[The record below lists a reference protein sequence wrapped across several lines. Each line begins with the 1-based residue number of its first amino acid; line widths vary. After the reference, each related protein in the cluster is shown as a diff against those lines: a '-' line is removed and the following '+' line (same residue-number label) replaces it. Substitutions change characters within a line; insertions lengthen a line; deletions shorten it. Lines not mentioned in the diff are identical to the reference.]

1 MPKPI
6 WTLRVASV
14 LAAVAFAAASPA
26 QAPAVS
32 NNLSSVAPLI
42 RDAGKAA
49 ASTNKLA
56 WSSFHFNQT
65 PLVVW
70 DAASR
75 QVMLWHVTPLPEGF
89 VSAAPSFPE
98 AGIGALPQGVLPSQG
113 AAPFAGRLSAWV
125 DADALAKA
133 GPVEARWLLYQEE
146 FKVYE
151 QYIGIPPAPVL
162 GNGGYPE
169 NDAQNNAMLRAEA
182 MLCQKILASPANE
195 LPSVVSA
202 LLALRAQRQAKLPP
216 SVSSYEWAKED
227 CDGLGEYAGYQAAS
241 VIDKASASSLLNARL
256 SSAGAAGQAASQA
269 RWSATGC
276 ALALALDQ
284 ASPAWKT
291 AFEKGSHASLEP
303 LLRQAF
309 GAAAPM
315 DLASLNLPALVQE
328 EQKLAGEK
336 LDRQTALVDSITK
349 AKGLVVVLDLSS
361 ALGFPGVNWANR
373 YEPKGLVRLDSESM
387 IQSYYKLEGKGVLEY
402 ASSRPSLIKVR
413 QSITAGFAPDETFS
427 VVVDG
432 KPVTLSPESPT
443 VQGAIEIRGPQYLL
457 KVAKGR
463 ADWSPSDRVLKVTPL
478 QPEG

>member
-1 MPKPI
+1 MSKPN
-6 WTLRVASV
+6 WPLRFVSV
-14 LAAVAFAAASPA
+14 FAAAVLSASASA
-26 QAPAVS
+26 QAPAASS
-32 NNLSSVAPLI
+32 NLLNVAPLV

-56 WSSFHFNQT
+56 WSNFHFNQT

-75 QVMLWHVTPLPEGF
+75 QVMLWHVTPLPDGF

-98 AGIGALPQGVLPSQG
+98 AGIGSLPQGVIPVQG
-113 AAPFAGRLSAWV
+113 TAPFAGRLCAWV

-133 GPVEARWLLYQEE
+133 GPAEARWLLYEEE

-151 QYIGIPPAPVL
+151 QYLGVPAAPVL
-162 GNGGYPE
+162 ANGGYPE
-169 NDAQNNAMLRAEA
+169 GDAQNNAMLRGEA
-182 MLCQKILASPANE
+182 ILCQRILASPSNE
-195 LPSVVSA
+195 TASVVSA
-202 LLALRAQRQAKLPP
+202 LLALRTQRQAKLPP
-216 SVSSYEWAKED
+216 AVSSYEWAKED
-227 CDGLGEYAGYQAAS
+227 CDGLGQYAGYQAAS
-241 VIDKASASSLLNARL
+241 VIDKPTASSLLNARL
-256 SSAGAAGQAASQA
+256 SSAGSAGQAASQS
-269 RWSATGC
+269 RWGATGC

-291 AFEKGSHASLEP
+291 AFEKSSHTSLEP
-303 LLRQAF
+303 LLRQTF
-309 GAAAPM
+309 GSAAPM
-315 DLASLNLPALVQE
+315 DIASLNIPALAQE
-328 EQKLAGEK
+328 EQKIADDKLA
-336 LDRQTALVDSITK
+336 RQTALLDSITK

-361 ALGFPGVNWANR
+361 ALGFPGVNWSNR
-373 YEPKGLVRLDSESM
+373 YEPKGLVRLDSENM

-463 ADWSPSDRVLKVTPL
+463 ADWSPSDRLLKITPL